1 MCSLQV
7 LRVSVLVSEEV
18 VTIVIPAED
27 MNKPLEEVI
36 PELRGTF
43 PEGSLAEEFEIH
55 DLPSDN
61 LISAVADSVE
71 QAGGHSLIE
80 ERLRN
85 RAIFRS
91 WMLHKAR
98 LLTDTGIIAT
108 SQPVPDTYRLEDL
121 IEDIKYVGERL
132 GSQQRIRVLYGKAD
146 GPLALEWEKGSV
158 RDTSPL
164 N

>member
-1 MCSLQV
+1 VKV
-7 LRVSVLVSEEV
+7 LRVSILVSEEV

-36 PELRGTF
+36 PELRRTF

-55 DLPSDN
+55 DLPEDD
-61 LISAVADSVE
+61 LISAVAASVE
-71 QAGGHSLIE
+71 QAGGHQLIE
-80 ERLRN
+80 ERLQN
-85 RAIFRS
+85 RAVFRS

-98 LLTDTGIIAT
+98 LLTDTGVIAT
-108 SQPVPDTYRLEDL
+108 SSPVPDSYRLEDL

-132 GSQQRIRVLYGKAD
+132 GSQQKIQVIYGKAD
-146 GPLALEWEKGSV
+146 GPSALRWEKGSV